1 MYIIICNHNI
11 VQYDIFI
18 PISME
23 DLNNTIV
30 HFNISYNICTSGTA
44 IPVRITVYN
53 TTSVHIYLYGQLCST
68 FFKYLYVDTTKCNI
82 MCVVPTFN
90 WKKTEWMLKY
100 IWKTRSQTFKRL
112 KLQSCKAYGEPWRIK
127 STFIITQKYNF
138 CTN

>member
-1 MYIIICNHNI
+1 MCNHNI

-68 FFKYLYVDTTKCNI
+68 FFKDLYVDTTKCNI

-90 WKKTEWMLKY
+90 
-100 IWKTRSQTFKRL
+100 
-112 KLQSCKAYGEPWRIK
+112 
-127 STFIITQKYNF
+127 
-138 CTN
+138 